1 MKDPLLK
8 LVLALSIST
17 MLFSFSSNTENKR
30 EAAIAPFKIML
41 IKHTVANYEKWKPAF
56 DAHSSVRKEYG
67 QTDLDLLREI
77 DNPNQ
82 LLIVQKISDV
92 QKAKAFTVL
101 PDLKETMEKA
111 RVTSA
116 PEFFYYNVVRNED
129 SKINTKERIMVTH
142 KVKDFDAWVKVY
154 DGEGKATRASEGMVD
169 RVLAR
174 GIDDPN
180 IVHIVFAVTDMVK
193 AKAAINSEAKKKLM
207 KSAGVEGVPTIEF
220 YKQAK

>member
-8 LVLALSIST
+8 LVLALCIST
-17 MLFSFSSNTENKR
+17 MLFSFSSNTGNKR
-30 EAAIAPFKIML
+30 EAAIAPFKVML

-111 RVTSA
+111 GVTSA

-129 SKINTKERIMVTH
+129 SKINTKDRIMVTH

-154 DGEGKATRASEGMVD
+154 DGEGKARRASEGMVD